1 MYTIGEAAERAGV
14 TPDLL
19 RAWERR
25 YAVVEP
31 RRTAAGYRLYD
42 DAAIRRIRTMRSLVA
57 DGWTPSAAAE
67 SLRALADD
75 DLPTVSASLES
86 PDQVNAED
94 LTHQFV
100 ATASEL
106 DTRGMRAVL
115 DEMGSRASFEPMVD
129 NYLFP
134 ALRALGSA
142 WAAGQMS
149 VAAEHAASSM
159 VGRWLGSAYDAAGPN
174 RTGAAPILVGLPAG
188 VRHELA
194 ALAFATAARRA
205 GLNVLYIGADV
216 PTADWVAAA
225 RSRDAIAS
233 VIGVPTQADVPAARA
248 VLSALQRADP
258 EHIVM
263 LGGDG
268 ARAIARSTHLPSS
281 LADAVRAL
289 ELRLAQ
295 ADSASS
301 LTGS

>member
-1 MYTIGEAAERAGV
+1 MYTIGEAADRAGV
-14 TPDLL
+14 TPDVL

-25 YAVVEP
+25 YGVVEP

-67 SLRALADD
+67 SLRSIADD
-75 DLPTVSASLES
+75 DLPTVAANLAS
-86 PDQVNAED
+86 PDGIDGED
-94 LTHQFV
+94 LTRRFV
-100 ATASEL
+100 AAASEMN
-106 DTRGMRAVL
+106 TAGIQAVL

-129 NYLFP
+129 RYLFP
-134 ALRALGSA
+134 ALRALGAA

-159 VGRWLGSAYDAAGPN
+159 VGRWLGSAYDAAGTT
-174 RTGAAPILVGLPAG
+174 RAGSAPILVGLPAG

-205 GLNVLYIGADV
+205 GLHVLYIGADV
-216 PTADWVAAA
+216 PTDDWVAAA
-225 RSRDAIAS
+225 RSTNAIAS
-233 VIGVPTQADVPAARA
+233 VVGVPTQADVPAARG
-248 VLSALQRADP
+248 VLTALRRATP

-268 ARAIARSTHLPSS
+268 AKAIARYPALPA
-281 LADAVRAL
+281 LLVDAVSAL
-289 ELRLAQ
+289 ERRLAE
-295 ADSASS
+295 SAPRSRP
-301 LTGS
+301 